1 MYSIDLFPIEIQL
14 LRQSL
19 DVITVSGKD
28 CKFVAALQQKLDHE
42 LSEIKKAQEVQS
54 KQKSEELTAIIQ
66 HESEKKSGRKI

>member
-28 CKFVAALQQKLDHE
+28 CKFVASLQQKLDHE
-42 LSEIKKAQEVQS
+42 LSEIKKSQETQS
-54 KQKSEELTAIIQ
+54 KQKSEGLSAIIQ